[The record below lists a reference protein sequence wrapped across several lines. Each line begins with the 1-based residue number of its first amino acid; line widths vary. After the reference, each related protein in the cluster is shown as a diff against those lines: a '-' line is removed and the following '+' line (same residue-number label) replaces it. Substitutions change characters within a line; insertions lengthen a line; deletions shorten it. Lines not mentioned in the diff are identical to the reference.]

1 MSSAKLE
8 LRRLGDGPLGP
19 QTKEALMDHV
29 AEFPIT
35 ETPRHLGRST
45 GAVLAGLL
53 TIWVIHTGT
62 DAILHAV
69 GVYPTAG
76 VTMSAGLFGLALA
89 YRIVFSVLGAHVTAR
104 LAPRR
109 PLKHALVLGGIGSL
123 LSLGGVVANLVHPEM
138 GPLWYTLALL
148 ASTFPSCWLGAKLIE

>member
-1 MSSAKLE
+1 MSSAALE
-8 LRRLGDGPLGP
+8 LRRLGNGPLGP
-19 QTKEALMDHV
+19 QTKEALMEHV

-53 TIWVIHTGT
+53 TVLVTHTGT
-62 DAILHAV
+62 DAVLHAV

-76 VTMSAGLFGLALA
+76 VAMSAGLFGLALA
-89 YRIVFSVLGAHVTAR
+89 YRTVFSVVGAYVTAR

-109 PLKHALVLGGIGSL
+109 PLKHALVLGGIGSVA
-123 LSLGGVVANLVHPEM
+123 SLIGVVANLAHPEM

-148 ASTFPSCWLGAKLIE
+148 ASTFPCCWLGAKLLK

>member
-1 MSSAKLE
+1 ME
-8 LRRLGDGPLGP
+8 
-19 QTKEALMDHV
+19 HV
-29 AEFPIT
+29 AQLPIS

-53 TIWVIHTGT
+53 AILVTHTGT
-62 DAILHAV
+62 DAVLHAT

-89 YRIVFSVLGAHVTAR
+89 YRTVFSVLGAYVTAR

-123 LSLGGVVANLVHPEM
+123 LSLGGVIANLAHPEI
-138 GPLWYTLALL
+138 GPLWYPVALL
-148 ASTFPSCWLGAKLIE
+148 ACTLPCCWLGAKLVK